1 MVIVSQ
7 GTIIIFACQAIDIGI
22 KGSNDNLLR
31 ARVWSWI
38 LICGLLMT
46 LLHFLL
52 QMTNLKKIVKFY
64 HGIHRLDLKLYAIN
78 AQVDHKKSK
87 NFVIAALISMIILPL
102 YEFTTSLVSAHFL
115 DKKFG
120 YMWNL
125 MYNIYLMYK
134 CYLFVQF
141 ITAAYAV
148 HERLK
153 ALNNSIT

>member
-1 MVIVSQ
+1 MDNFYTSMAPFCFISQIIGFFPLSFDGPARKGFFKTKIVNVFMVIVSQ

-102 YEFTTSLVSAHFL
+102 YEFTTSLVSAH
-115 DKKFG
+115 
-120 YMWNL
+120 Y
-125 MYNIYLMYK
+125 
-134 CYLFVQF
+134 
-141 ITAAYAV
+141 
-148 HERLK
+148 
-153 ALNNSIT
+153 